1 MIKNSFLNFHFQTDL
16 KEKVKALLQ
25 AKPHEG
31 CRELITALA
40 CERMLCKFIQDP
52 NKTKVRLSRKQV
64 VIGDKIRIYAFRF
77 LFYFGFEVK

>member
-40 CERMLCKFIQDP
+40 CERMLRKFLQDP
-52 NKTKVRLSRKQV
+52 NITKVRLSRKQV
-64 VIGDKIRIYAFRF
+64 VIGDKIRI
-77 LFYFGFEVK
+77 